1 MSSSGLAARR
11 RGTGSGLAL
20 VVSGPSGAGKNTAI
34 DRLLTDTPDLVY
46 SVSHTTRPPRPGEE
60 DGVDYH
66 FVSTVD
72 FDRMVAA
79 GAFIEH
85 VIYLGDQYGTSEC
98 EITRLAAKGFDIVLN
113 IDTQGACELRRVG
126 VPGTV
131 LVFVFFAPPSLA
143 PLGERLRARGSE
155 SEAAIAERLRVASR
169 EIEALP
175 IFDYLV
181 INDTIENA
189 VRELSAIVEA
199 ERLRVLSVESN
210 A

>member
-11 RGTGSGLAL
+11 RGTGSGLAF

-34 DRLLTDTPDLVY
+34 SGLLARVPDLVY
-46 SVSHTTRPPRPGEE
+46 SVSHTTRGPRPGER

-66 FVSTVD
+66 FVSTAD
-72 FDRMVAA
+72 FDRMVRAEQ
-79 GAFIEH
+79 FVEH
-85 VIYLGDQYGTSEC
+85 VVYLGDQYGTSKGEMAQ
-98 EITRLAAKGFDIVLN
+98 LATKGLDIVLN
-113 IDTQGACELRRVG
+113 IDAPGACTLRRDG
-126 VPGTV
+126 VPGIA
-131 LVFVFFAPPSLA
+131 LVFVFFAPPSLDQ
-143 PLGERLRARGSE
+143 LGERLRARGSE
-155 SEAAIAERLRVASR
+155 SEEAIAERLRVASR

-199 ERLRVLSVESN
+199 ERLRIRS
-210 A
+210 

>member
-1 MSSSGLAARR
+1 MKGFLVAIAL
-11 RGTGSGLAL
+11 LAL
-20 VVSGPSGAGKNTAI
+20 CASGADKKK
-34 DRLLTDTPDLVY
+34 
-46 SVSHTTRPPRPGEE
+46 S
-60 DGVDYH
+60 
-66 FVSTVD
+66 
-72 FDRMVAA
+72 
-79 GAFIEH
+79 
-85 VIYLGDQYGTSEC
+85 SEC

-131 LVFVFFAPPSLA
+131 LVFVFFAPPSLDQ
-143 PLGERLRARGSE
+143 LGERLRARGSE